1 MKNFTSLTIFLF
13 LSTFISLSQE
23 KPCGTDHVVNKILE
37 KNPEKIV
44 LKNQLESF
52 TKDFVSTNKGTSR
65 MNDNYIIPVVVH
77 VIHNYGEENI
87 SDEQVARAI
96 ETINE
101 DWNAEND
108 DIAQTIEE
116 FSDIVADFGVEFR
129 LATKDP
135 DGNCT
140 YGITRTVS
148 PLTEGNDEAARTLI
162 SWPDQ
167 NYVNIFVIK
176 KRVYSLNSFF
186 F

>member
-52 TKDFVSTNKGTSR
+52 TKDFVSTNKGTNR

-87 SDEQVARAI
+87 SDEHQ
-96 ETINE
+96 
-101 DWNAEND
+101 
-108 DIAQTIEE
+108 
-116 FSDIVADFGVEFR
+116 
-129 LATKDP
+129 
-135 DGNCT
+135 
-140 YGITRTVS
+140 
-148 PLTEGNDEAARTLI
+148 
-162 SWPDQ
+162 
-167 NYVNIFVIK
+167 
-176 KRVYSLNSFF
+176 
-186 F
+186 